1 MSQTERIR
9 RHLEAGKTLTQLQ
22 AYDKFNCTRL
32 AGRVHDLRED
42 GMAIISERVKRNG
55 KTFARYRVAA

>member
-1 MSQTERIR
+1 MTQNERIR
-9 RHLEAGKTLTQLQ
+9 KHLESGRWISPLQ
-22 AYDKFNCTRL
+22 ALNRYGCFRL

-55 KTFARYRVAA
+55 KTFARYRAA